1 MSFRSIRDASTEECL
16 TVGHDRATIIAVGAP
31 SEGVAGPFVG
41 VRTKVLVPT
50 PRPRALSR
58 RHLVRL
64 LDQGLATRMTL
75 VCAPTG
81 WGKTSVLAEWAASR
95 RDARFAWVSLD
106 PADNE
111 PLQFW
116 RYVTAAIATVEPR
129 MVESAVRRLNSPVV
143 AIADEI
149 LPVLVN
155 ALAALDQPLVL
166 VLDDFHAIALRTI
179 HEQLAYLVERL
190 PHHAHLAIATH
201 TDRDLRVG
209 RLRAMGDLVELRDE
223 QLRFTDEEAA
233 ELLNR
238 VHGLNLAPAEVARV
252 QGRTEGW
259 VAGLN
264 LAALSLQRAGDR
276 GRILERLPA
285 DERFLVDYLW
295 DEVVLAQPRTVHH
308 FLMRT
313 AILERMTPPLC
324 DAVAERADS
333 AEILRELERANLFVV
348 PLDDRRA
355 WFRYH
360 HLFRDLLLTQ
370 LERHAA
376 DVIPDLHRRA
386 STWYAEHNF
395 TMEAIDHALAA
406 RDVNYAADEL
416 DQHWLDLY
424 SAGQATKLLEWID
437 SLPDEVILDHP
448 GLALTRAGIARA
460 IGRLD
465 EVEPW
470 LQRAEAAA
478 ADAPSPGFASSLAGG
493 AALARS
499 LYRLAMGDVDGA
511 LEWAQ
516 RAIELEHARRA
527 GEPTTAKYFL
537 GVVMFFE
544 EPGRAEPL
552 LSGYLASVP
561 PGTEDARRYFAQALL
576 AEVQVLRGD
585 IDGGE
590 RLAREALE
598 LVRSHQLEEHPPTE
612 QVHVALG
619 AALHARGDLEAAE
632 EEFERASAL
641 AHRGGDRVEN
651 AHALVWL
658 ARARAD
664 QGDLRSARAALDDA
678 ESFTVG
684 GSAHRRTVATLEHQ
698 LGASPR
704 PPPEE
709 ERALSEAELRVLRLL
724 IGDLSYREIAAQL
737 YVSLNTVRTH
747 SHRIRRKLGVSTR
760 SEAVAR
766 ARALGLI

>member
-1 MSFRSIRDASTEECL
+1 MGGKFEEVDA
-16 TVGHDRATIIAVGAP
+16 
-31 SEGVAGPFVG
+31 PFVA
-41 VRTKVLVPT
+41 VRTKVLVPAR
-50 PRPRALSR
+50 RPRALPR
-58 RHLVRL
+58 PHLVRL
-64 LDQGLATRMTL
+64 LDHGLAARMTL

-81 WGKTSVLAEWAASR
+81 WGKTSVLAEWAASC

-106 PADNE
+106 PSDND

-116 RYVTAAIATVEPR
+116 RYLSEAVASVEPHL
-129 MVESAVRRLNSPVV
+129 VESAVRRLRSPVV

-149 LPVLVN
+149 LPGLVN
-155 ALAALDQPLVL
+155 ALDGLDQPLVL
-166 VLDDFHAIALRTI
+166 VLDDFHVIALRAI
-179 HEQLAYLVERL
+179 HEQLAYLLERL
-190 PHHAHLAIATH
+190 PRHAHLAIATH

-223 QLRFTDEEAA
+223 QLRFSDEEAA

-238 VHGLNLAPAEVARV
+238 VHGLDLAPAEVARV

-276 GRILERLPA
+276 GRILDRLPA

-295 DEVVLAQPRTVHH
+295 DEVVLAQPRTVRH

-333 AEILRELERANLFVV
+333 DEMLRELEQANLFVV

-360 HLFRDLLLTQ
+360 HLFRDLLLIQ
-370 LERHAA
+370 LERHAG

-386 STWYAEHNF
+386 STWYAENGF
-395 TMEAIDHALAA
+395 TIEAIDHAIAA

-416 DQHWLDLY
+416 DRHWLDLY
-424 SAGQATKLLEWID
+424 SAGQATKLLVWID
-437 SLPDEVILDHP
+437 GLPDDVILDHP
-448 GLALTRAGIARA
+448 GLALARAGIARA
-460 IGRLD
+460 TGRLN

-478 ADAPSPGFASSLAGG
+478 ADAPAAGFASSLAGG
-493 AALARS
+493 AALGRS
-499 LYRLAMGDVDGA
+499 LYRMAVGDVDGA

-516 RAIELEHARRA
+516 RAIELEQARGA
-527 GEPTTAKYFL
+527 AEPTTAKYFL

-544 EPGRAEPL
+544 EPDRAEPL
-552 LSGYLASVP
+552 LCGYLASVP
-561 PGTEDARRYFAQALL
+561 AGTEDVRRYFAQALL
-576 AEVQVLRGD
+576 AEVHVLRGD
-585 IDGGE
+585 LDGAE

-598 LVRSHQLEEHPPTE
+598 LARSRQLEEHPPTQ

-619 AALHARGDLEAAE
+619 AVLHARGDLAAAE

-641 AHRGGDRVEN
+641 AHRGGDRAEN
-651 AHALVWL
+651 AHALAWL

-664 QGDLRSARAALDDA
+664 HGDLGGARAALDDA

-684 GSAHRRTVATLEHQ
+684 GSAHRRAVAALKHQ
-698 LGASPR
+698 LGANPR
-704 PPPEE
+704 PPPKENE
-709 ERALSEAELRVLRLL
+709 TLSEAELRVLGLL
-724 IGDLSYREIAAQL
+724 TGDLSYREIAAQL

-747 SHRIRRKLGVSTR
+747 SQRIRRKLGVSTR
-760 SEAVAR
+760 AGAVAR
-766 ARALGLI
+766 ARELGLI